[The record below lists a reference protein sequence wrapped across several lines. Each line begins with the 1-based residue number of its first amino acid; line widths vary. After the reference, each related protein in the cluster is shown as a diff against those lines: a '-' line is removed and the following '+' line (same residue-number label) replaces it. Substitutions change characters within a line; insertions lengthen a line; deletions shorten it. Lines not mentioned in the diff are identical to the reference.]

1 MTENKPAA
9 KAPAKKAAGRERAEG
24 HDAEA
29 EAEADAAAG
38 DVQEQVDEMNE
49 QGFLGEAVDPVP
61 NEEYA
66 LTSGPDSPGL
76 ADVHSPIQQPVAGA
90 PEADPKR

>member
-9 KAPAKKAAGRERAEG
+9 KAPAKKAAGRSTED
-24 HDAEA
+24 DAA
-29 EAEADAAAG
+29 GDADAAAG

-61 NEEYA
+61 NGEYA
-66 LTSGPDSPGL
+66 LTSGPDSP
-76 ADVHSPIQQPVAGA
+76 AMEDDHTPNVQTVAGA
-90 PEADPKR
+90 PEAEPKR

>member
-9 KAPAKKAAGRERAEG
+9 KAPAKKAAGREGTEG
-24 HDAEA
+24 DAA
-29 EAEADAAAG
+29 ADADAAAG

-49 QGFLGEAVDPVP
+49 QGFLGEAVDPVA

-66 LTSGPDSPGL
+66 LTSGPDSPQL
-76 ADVHSPIQQPVAGA
+76 EDDHSPVGQPMAGA

>member
-1 MTENKPAA
+1 MPENKPAA
-9 KAPAKKAAGRERAEG
+9 KAPAKKAAGREGAEG
-24 HDAEA
+24 HDAD
-29 EAEADAAAG
+29 ADAAAG

-49 QGFLGEAVDPVP
+49 QGYLGEAVDPVP

-76 ADVHSPIQQPVAGA
+76 ADVHSPAQQPVAGA
-90 PEADPKR
+90 PEAEPRK

>member
-9 KAPAKKAAGRERAEG
+9 KAPTKKAAGREGAED
-24 HDAEA
+24 HDTEADAEA
-29 EAEADAAAG
+29 AVG

-49 QGFLGEAVDPVP
+49 KGFLGEAVDPVA

-76 ADVHSPIQQPVAGA
+76 ADVHSPTQQPVAGA
-90 PEADPKR
+90 PEAEPKK